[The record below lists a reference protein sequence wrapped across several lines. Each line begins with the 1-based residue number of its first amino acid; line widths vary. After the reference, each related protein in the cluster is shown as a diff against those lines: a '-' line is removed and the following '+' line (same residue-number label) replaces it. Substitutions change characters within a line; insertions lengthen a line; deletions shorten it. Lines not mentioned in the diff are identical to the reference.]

1 MELTLTVWLLS
12 AAAALISALLIA
24 GLTRRYALA
33 HALIDSPNERSSH
46 TTDTPRGGGVG
57 IVVSILLATAALG
70 IAGIIDGRLALALG
84 VGGGAVA
91 AIGWLDDHRH
101 VGAGWRAMVHFLAAG
116 WALFQLGGI
125 PSLSIGP
132 WTLDVGLFGVPLALL
147 TIVWLTNLYNFM
159 DGIDGIATTQ
169 AIFVGSAAALLLA
182 LHGAPGNALL
192 CLLMAMACGGFLY
205 WNWPPARLFMGDV
218 GSGFLGYCFAVLAI
232 AGENSGQLPLSIWL
246 ILLALFIT
254 DASYTLLARLL
265 RGERVYEAHREHAY
279 QHLVRRDHSHRQ
291 VTTGWS
297 LINLLIILPLA
308 LLASCLPNVAP
319 LLLMLLYVALWA
331 AWRWARKTPAS
342 RNP

>member
-1 MELTLTVWLLS
+1 LELTLTVWLLS

-33 HALIDSPNERSSH
+33 HALIDRPNERSSH

-57 IVVSILLATAALG
+57 IVVSVLLASALLG
-70 IAGIIDGRLALALG
+70 FAGIIDQRLALALCI
-84 VGGGAVA
+84 GGAAVA

-101 VGAGWRAMVHFLAAG
+101 VGAGWRAMVHFMAAG

-125 PSLSIGP
+125 PTLSIGP
-132 WTLDVGLFGVPLALL
+132 WSFDVGLFGVPLALL

-169 AIFVGSAAALLLA
+169 AIFVAAAAALLLG
-182 LHGAPGNALL
+182 LYGASGNALL
-192 CLLMAMACGGFLY
+192 CLLIAMACGGFLY

-246 ILLALFIT
+246 ILLALFVA

-265 RGERVYEAHREHAY
+265 RGDRVYEAHREHAY
-279 QHLVRRDHSHRQ
+279 QHLVRRDHSHRR
-291 VTTGWS
+291 VTVGWNAV
-297 LINLLIILPLA
+297 NLLIILPLA
-308 LLASCLPNVAP
+308 LLATRYPSAAP
-319 LLLMLLYVALWA
+319 ALLVLLYVALWF
-331 AWRWARKTPAS
+331 AWRQARTAS
-342 RNP
+342 DQSAS